1 MVSLSSLILALAIG
15 IIGVGYTSY
24 RIGIQRGAEATVQ
37 HLIDEGILTFEEDS
51 DS

>member
-1 MVSLSSLILALAIG
+1 MVSVTNLILALAMG

-37 HLIDEGILTFEEDS
+37 HLIDEGVLKFEDEDE
-51 DS
+51 